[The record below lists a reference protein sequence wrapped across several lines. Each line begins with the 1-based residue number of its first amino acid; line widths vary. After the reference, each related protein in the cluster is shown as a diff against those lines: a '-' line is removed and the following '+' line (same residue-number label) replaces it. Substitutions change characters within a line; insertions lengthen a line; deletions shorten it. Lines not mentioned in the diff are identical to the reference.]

1 MFRSWFK
8 TLSSLQKKG
17 LSLLL
22 FGSFFLFLFFSF
34 QAYQFFQ
41 QNRLAFS
48 QTPALTTEIKEEE
61 IPQRIIIPQIS
72 LDLTITP
79 AKIVNNHWQTSEEGA
94 SYLLG
99 SGIPGQKGN
108 VILYGHN
115 KQLLLGPIRWLKE
128 GEEIKIINRRG
139 EEYIY
144 SIVQTKTVT
153 PETVE
158 ILAPSEEA
166 VLTLYTCTGFLDR
179 ERWVIVAQLHS
190 E

>member
-34 QAYQFFQ
+34 QGFQFFQ

-48 QTPALTTEIKEEE
+48 QTPELTAEIREEE
-61 IPQRIIIPQIS
+61 MPQRIIIAKVN

-79 AKIVNNHWQTSEEGA
+79 ARIVNGHWETSKEGA

-99 SGIPGQKGN
+99 SGIPGQKSN
-108 VILYGHN
+108 VIIYGHN
-115 KQLLLGPIRWLKE
+115 KKHLFGPIRWLKE

-144 SIVQTKTVT
+144 SIIQTKTVT
-153 PETVE
+153 PNAVA
-158 ILAPSEEA
+158 ILAPTEDA
-166 VLTLYTCTGFLDR
+166 ILTLYTCTGFFDR
-179 ERWVIVAQLHS
+179 GRWVVVAQLQS